1 MCIIYGLYNPNTKQ
15 LKYIGQTIHSI
26 EHRLSR
32 HYREAKTNK
41 NNKKCNWIRKMLRLY
56 NIVDIQVLQENAEW
70 NVDEITWIEQA
81 KLMGCN
87 LVNGTNGEEGTLGL
101 SPNDK
106 TRQKMSLSAQKR
118 YSNNKH
124 PWIGRKHNKESLI
137 KMSKVKIGKKLTEE
151 HKKQI
156 SQGGKGKK
164 KSICFCEKIS
174 KKQQKPI
181 LCITDNKIYDS
192 IIAASKDLNIDNSR
206 IG

>member
-81 KLMGCN
+81 KLMGCY
-87 LVNGTNGEEGTLGL
+87 LVNGTNG
-101 SPNDK
+101 
-106 TRQKMSLSAQKR
+106 
-118 YSNNKH
+118 
-124 PWIGRKHNKESLI
+124 
-137 KMSKVKIGKKLTEE
+137 
-151 HKKQI
+151 
-156 SQGGKGKK
+156 
-164 KSICFCEKIS
+164 
-174 KKQQKPI
+174 
-181 LCITDNKIYDS
+181 
-192 IIAASKDLNIDNSR
+192 
-206 IG
+206 